1 MVGEVIQYH
10 NRITPKPGEWV
21 KLAVLDFS
29 IKPGGGCVPHLRQS
43 LKVSKLFRAQGR
55 TGNQF
60 QDLMDEKKW
69 EHYSGPLPVL
79 VRHFPSLPKLFKRW
93 IYDAIHGINFCSVDR
108 TIIYWCLLDDDLSNG

>member
-43 LKVSKLFRAQGR
+43 LKVRDRPLEKLWGGGAEFSSRR
-55 TGNQF
+55 
-60 QDLMDEKKW
+60 
-69 EHYSGPLPVL
+69 
-79 VRHFPSLPKLFKRW
+79 
-93 IYDAIHGINFCSVDR
+93 NFFS
-108 TIIYWCLLDDDLSNG
+108 LSNSLYEFFLGHCMNIF

>member
-43 LKVSKLFRAQGR
+43 LKVR
-55 TGNQF
+55 
-60 QDLMDEKKW
+60 D
-69 EHYSGPLPVL
+69 GPLEKLWGGSGIFEPKEFFFVIKFL
-79 VRHFPSLPKLFKRW
+79 V
-93 IYDAIHGINFCSVDR
+93 
-108 TIIYWCLLDDDLSNG
+108 